1 MNELFENGLLTDSSY
16 ACVLAEAASSN
27 IKSDNRTGTPTIGT
41 CYVNS
46 QYPLWGAAVPLI
58 SAKAVNL
65 KPLLV
70 ELEWYLKGTGDVSF
84 LREHN
89 VKIWDAWVKE
99 DGTLGPVYGKQ
110 WRRWNDTRI
119 VDRYDFVKNYQSYLY
134 RGYKTEG
141 YIGVEE
147 DRVVLSREIDQL
159 QRIVDKLRRDPTDRR
174 MMMSAW
180 NVGELEDMALPPC
193 HFMYHVWSREL
204 GFEERLRQANAIGEV
219 HAKYLHESRY
229 TALLA
234 EIERRGEASEEMLD
248 SLNIPRRAL
257 CSAMIQRSVDVFVGM
272 PFNIAGYGILTSLI
286 AQITNH
292 MPMMFSHFGMDVHVY
307 ENHMD
312 GVNEMMERDIPEN
325 SDPVVILPES
335 WKEIDD
341 FRWQDVRI
349 EGYAPHPWIKVPVA
363 V

>member
-1 MNELFENGLLTDSSY
+1 MNESFDNGLLTDAAY
-16 ACVLAEAASSN
+16 GCVLAEAVSTG
-27 IKSDNRTGTPTIGT
+27 IKSDNRTGVPTVGT

-58 SAKAVNL
+58 SSKAVNL

-70 ELEWYLKGTGDVSF
+70 ELEWYLKGTGDVAF
-84 LREHN
+84 LREHD
-89 VKIWDAWVKE
+89 VKIWEAWTRK

-110 WRRWNDTRI
+110 WRRWKDTRI
-119 VDRYDFVKNYQSYLY
+119 VERYDFVKNGLDYRA
-134 RGYKTEG
+134 RGYKVEG
-141 YIGVEE
+141 YLGDDE

-159 QRIVDKLRRDPTDRR
+159 QRIIDKLRSDPADRR

-193 HFMYHVWSREL
+193 HFLYHSWSREM
-204 GFEERLRQANAIGEV
+204 GFEERLRQANAIGEA

-234 EIERRGEASEEMLD
+234 EIARRGEATEEMLD
-248 SLNIPRRAL
+248 ELGIPRRAL
-257 CSAMIQRSVDVFVGM
+257 CAAMIQRSVDVFVGM
-272 PFNIAGYGILTSLI
+272 PFNISGYGVLTALI
-286 AQITNH
+286 AQVTNH
-292 MPMMFSHFGMDVHVY
+292 MPMMLFHFGMDVHVY

-312 GVNEMMERDIPEN
+312 GVNEMMDRDIPEDSN
-325 SDPVVILPES
+325 PVVLLPDS
-335 WKEIDD
+335 WEEVDD

-349 EGYAPHPWIKVPVA
+349 EGYNPLPWIKVPVA

>member
-1 MNELFENGLLTDSSY
+1 MNELFENGILTDSSY
-16 ACVLAEAASSN
+16 GCVLAEAASSG

-58 SAKAVNL
+58 SSKAVNL

-70 ELEWYLKGTGDVSF
+70 ELEWYLKGTGDVAF
-84 LREHN
+84 LREHD
-89 VKIWDAWVKE
+89 VKIWEAWTRE

-110 WRRWNDTRI
+110 WRRWND
-119 VDRYDFVKNYQSYLY
+119 
-134 RGYKTEG
+134 KTEG

-174 MMMSAW
+174 IMMSAW

-219 HAKYLHESRY
+219 HAK
-229 TALLA
+229 
-234 EIERRGEASEEMLD
+234 
-248 SLNIPRRAL
+248 
-257 CSAMIQRSVDVFVGM
+257 
-272 PFNIAGYGILTSLI
+272 
-286 AQITNH
+286 
-292 MPMMFSHFGMDVHVY
+292 
-307 ENHMD
+307 
-312 GVNEMMERDIPEN
+312 
-325 SDPVVILPES
+325 
-335 WKEIDD
+335 
-341 FRWQDVRI
+341 
-349 EGYAPHPWIKVPVA
+349 
-363 V
+363 

>member
-1 MNELFENGLLTDSSY
+1 MNENILNGLLTDSAY
-16 ACVLAEAASSN
+16 TCVLSEASESG
-27 IKSDNRTGTPTIGT
+27 IKSDNRTGTSTFGT
-41 CYVNS
+41 CYVS
-46 QYPLWGAAVPLI
+46 SEYPLWAASVPLI

-70 ELEWYLKGTGDVSF
+70 ELEWYLKGTGDLSF

-89 VKIWDAWVKE
+89 VKIWDAWQKE

-110 WRRWNDTRI
+110 WRRWEDTRI
-119 VDRYDFVKNYQSYLY
+119 VSRYDYVKNGQHYRN

-141 YIGVEE
+141 YIGIEE

-159 QRIVDKLRRDPTDRR
+159 QRIVDKLRTDPTDRR

-193 HFMYHVWSREL
+193 HFLYHVWSREV
-204 GFEERLRQANAIGEV
+204 GYEERLRQAVSIGEA
-219 HAKYLHESRY
+219 HARYNHESRY
-229 TALLA
+229 TKLLA
-234 EIERRGEASEEMLD
+234 EINHQGQATETMLD
-248 SLNIPRRAL
+248 DLDIPRRAL
-257 CSAMIQRSVDVFVGM
+257 CAGMVQRSVDVFVGM
-272 PFNIAGYGILTSLI
+272 PFNIAGYGILTALI

-292 MPMMFSHFGMDVHVY
+292 MPMMLCHIGFDVHVY
-307 ENHMD
+307 ENHLD
-312 GVNEMMERDIPEN
+312 GVSEMMSREFPEN
-325 SDPVVILPES
+325 SDPVVILPDS
-335 WKEIDD
+335 WTEVDD

-349 EGYAPHPWIKVPVA
+349 EGYAPLPWIKVPVA

>member
-16 ACVLAEAASSN
+16 ACVLAEAASSG

-58 SAKAVNL
+58 SSKAVNL

-70 ELEWYLKGTGDVSF
+70 ELEWYLKGTGDVAF
-84 LREHN
+84 LREHD
-89 VKIWDAWVKE
+89 VKIWEAWTRE

-174 MMMSAW
+174 IMM
-180 NVGELEDMALPPC
+180 
-193 HFMYHVWSREL
+193 
-204 GFEERLRQANAIGEV
+204 
-219 HAKYLHESRY
+219 
-229 TALLA
+229 
-234 EIERRGEASEEMLD
+234 
-248 SLNIPRRAL
+248 
-257 CSAMIQRSVDVFVGM
+257 
-272 PFNIAGYGILTSLI
+272 
-286 AQITNH
+286 
-292 MPMMFSHFGMDVHVY
+292 
-307 ENHMD
+307 
-312 GVNEMMERDIPEN
+312 
-325 SDPVVILPES
+325 
-335 WKEIDD
+335 
-341 FRWQDVRI
+341 
-349 EGYAPHPWIKVPVA
+349 
-363 V
+363 